1 MAIPI
6 YVNQSPNIALMWPL
20 KLTIGFLIQ
29 FFFCTHAPNFLKFT
43 TNQDDSHF
51 QLNQFS
57 LTNKMI

>member
-6 YVNQSPNIALMWPL
+6 YVNQSPNIALMWSL

-29 FFFCTHAPNFLKFT
+29 LFLCTHAPNFFKNI

-51 QLNQFS
+51 
-57 LTNKMI
+57 